1 MPVKSI
7 PMERSSQTAG
17 NAVGDGGLVGGAQS
31 LALRTEILTVRF
43 GGLTALDRVSVNV
56 QPGIVTAFIGPNGA
70 GKSTL
75 LNAVSGFQAVS
86 DGEVFLQGRQIT
98 HLPAHTRIALGM
110 ARTFQ
115 DNEVLPRL
123 TVLENTLLG
132 LQNQWG
138 ENVIRLLTRPRR
150 VQAQRRA
157 SVERALSILDSVGL
171 RSFANSM
178 AGGLSYGQQKLL
190 VLARMLATDANLFML
205 DEPGA
210 GLSSRY
216 IDQVGDIL
224 RKMVDLGKTV
234 VLVDHNMRLVMN
246 YAQRIVVLH
255 HGQVIAVGTP
265 AEIRS
270 HPDVLACYLTHR
282 KIGGEASAAAAGG

>member
-1 MPVKSI
+1 
-7 PMERSSQTAG
+7 
-17 NAVGDGGLVGGAQS
+17 
-31 LALRTEILTVRF
+31 VRF
-43 GGLTALDRVSVNV
+43 GGLIALDQVTVDV

-75 LNAVSGFQAVS
+75 LNAVSGFQLIS
-86 DGEVFLQGRQIT
+86 DGDVFLGDKRIT
-98 HLPAHTRIALGM
+98 HIPAHARIALGM

-123 TVLENTLLG
+123 TVLENTILG
-132 LQNQWG
+132 LQNQLG
-138 ENVIRLLTRPRR
+138 ENVLRLVLNPRR
-150 VQAQRRA
+150 VRAQKSA
-157 SVERALSILDSVGL
+157 SIETALSILDSVGL
-171 RSFANSM
+171 KDLANSI

-190 VLARMLATDANLFML
+190 VLARLLATDASLFML

-224 RKMVDLGKTV
+224 RKMVSYGKTV

-246 YAQRIVVLH
+246 YAQFVVVLH
-255 HGQVIAVGTP
+255 HGQLIASGSP
-265 AEIRS
+265 AEIKRN
-270 HPDVLACYLTHR
+270 PDVLKVYLTR
-282 KIGGEASAAAAGG
+282 QGSN